1 MNRSALC
8 QFRASALM
16 MTAVSALPLF
26 STQAFAQEQQPGKP
40 SQTVETVVVTAE
52 RRATNLQTTAISA
65 SVLSGE
71 DLAKKGVNVVDQLMF
86 STPALTV
93 SNFGQGNQFNIRGIG
108 KGENN
113 VQTPSGVTTY
123 VNGAAIPGTFFQD
136 FPFYDLSSIE
146 VLRGPQGTFSGENAT
161 AGAVYITT
169 TRPSLDGY
177 NGYVQ
182 AQAGNYADFGLQSA
196 VNIPVSDDL
205 AIRVAGYGEKR
216 NSFWEIMGPHS
227 GDAGS
232 LLEGAARFE
241 VLWHP
246 TNQFEAYFSGEYVN
260 VDRGGYPADPATIS
274 CVTLPTPACVPNTSD
289 QFKITKQ
296 DVDKGLESGER
307 AVLDL
312 RYTFDGGIAL
322 RSISSYQASS
332 VAGNYNLSGTDIPAY
347 AGFDFFDHGEEKVVS
362 QELNL
367 LSPDDKPLTWILGA
381 FFQHDH
387 VDLPENGGFDIGV
400 PVTAANIELTYH
412 TPKQHEAVFG
422 QATYDITSALQFQL
436 GLRFNHSSFDLQ
448 DEQQTVVTGLGPVA
462 TFLAP
467 CPSPVGPGVV
477 CSNLTH
483 QSDSALTGKVGFNY
497 TLDPDNFFYVFAAT
511 GHKDGA
517 LNTTPSI
524 NGPNNPPAE
533 IKPEN
538 LQDYEIGWKATNFDG
553 HLHTTLDGFYDA
565 YKDFQVT
572 LATGPGQT
580 GILNTKRAT
589 IEGVE
594 AQGQAVF
601 GDLSFDFSAA
611 YVHGTFGSDI
621 ATDSRFGDTI
631 DISGNQMVFSPHLT
645 ANAGVQYAFD
655 LGNGNTLTPR
665 IDYAFVDGQET
676 SVFAVPGLDGLSA
689 RNIVNA
695 LLTYTMQDNWMVEAY
710 ATNLNNDHYTAAYA
724 TGLGILPGTSA
735 NLRYAGPPRQF
746 GIRIAKYF

>member
-1 MNRSALC
+1 MNHSALS

-16 MTAVSALPLF
+16 TVVSALPLF
-26 STQAFAQEQQPGKP
+26 STQAFAQEQPSKP

-52 RRATNLQTTAISA
+52 RRATDLQKTAISA
-65 SVLSGE
+65 TVLSGE
-71 DLAKKGVNVVDQLMF
+71 DLAKKGVNMVDQLMF
-86 STPALTV
+86 TTPALTV
-93 SNFGQGNQFNIRGIG
+93 NNFGGGHNFNIRGIG

-113 VQTPSGVTTY
+113 VQTPSGVSTY
-123 VNGAAIPGTFFQD
+123 INGTPIPGTFFQD

-146 VLRGPQGTFSGENAT
+146 VLRGPQGTFAGENAT
-161 AGAVYITT
+161 AGAVFIST
-169 TRPSLDGY
+169 TRPNFDGF
-177 NGYVQ
+177 NGYAQ
-182 AQAGNYADFGLQSA
+182 AQAGNYADFGVQGA

-205 AIRVAGYGEKR
+205 AIRVAGFGEKR
-216 NSFWEIMGPHS
+216 NSFWQITGPQIGH
-227 GDAGS
+227 AGT
-232 LLEGAARFE
+232 LLEGAGRFE
-241 VLWHP
+241 VLWQP
-246 TNQFEAYFSGEYVN
+246 TNQFQAYFYGEYTN
-260 VDRGGYPADPATIS
+260 VDRGGFPADPATIS
-274 CVTLPTPACVPNTSD
+274 CVTAPAPVCVPNTAD
-289 QFKITKQ
+289 QFKITAQ
-296 DVDKGLESGER
+296 DLEKGLEYGER
-307 AVLDL
+307 TVLEL
-312 RYTFDGGIAL
+312 RYKFESGIAL
-322 RSISSYQASS
+322 RSISSYSS
-332 VAGNYNLSGTDIPAY
+332 SSGAGFYNLTGTSIPAY
-347 AGFDFFDHGEEKVVS
+347 AGFDFYDHGEEKVVS
-362 QELNL
+362 QEFNL
-367 LSPDDKPLTWILGA
+367 LSPESGPFTWVLGA

-400 PVTAANIELTYH
+400 PVSSVNIVLAYH

-422 QATYDITSALQFQL
+422 QATYDITPALQFQL

-462 TFLAP
+462 TYIAP

-483 QSDSALTGKVGFNY
+483 QNDSALTGKVGFNY
-497 TLDPDNFFYVFAAT
+497 TLDSDNFLYVFAAT

-538 LQDYEIGWKATNFDG
+538 LTNYELGWKATSFDG

-565 YKDFQVT
+565 YRDFQVT

-580 GILNTKRAT
+580 GILNTRRAT

-601 GDLSFDFSAA
+601 GNLSFDFSAA
-611 YVHGTFGSDI
+611 YVHGTFGSDV
-621 ATDSRFGDTI
+621 ATDTRFGDMVNI
-631 DISGNQMVFSPHLT
+631 AGNQMVFSPHLT
-645 ANAGVQYAFD
+645 ANGGVQYAID
-655 LGNGNTLTPR
+655 LGNGDTLTPR
-665 IDYAFVDGQET
+665 IDYAYVDGQE
-676 SVFAVPGLDGLSA
+676 SNIFAVPGLDGLSA
-689 RNIVNA
+689 RNVVNA